1 MLTPLVSPSCGSCG
15 TQTNTKQNQLHS
27 AIQICIRSNKNQKT
41 SKNKTLIIVS
51 RVASESIRNMNETVD
66 SNKNRNEIC
75 KMMKQRPNMLDMLK
89 IYCKKWKKQ
98 KESEF
103 QKLTQNR
110 LVYDKLSLNL
120 EPKVNDVRLSYN
132 FIYSAISTQIDRI

>member
-1 MLTPLVSPSCGSCG
+1 
-15 TQTNTKQNQLHS
+15 
-27 AIQICIRSNKNQKT
+27 
-41 SKNKTLIIVS
+41 
-51 RVASESIRNMNETVD
+51 
-66 SNKNRNEIC
+66 
-75 KMMKQRPNMLDMLK
+75 MMKQRPNMLDMLK
-89 IYCKKWKKQ
+89 IYCKKWKQQ

-132 FIYSAISTQIDRI
+132 FIYSAISTQVDRI